1 MLDALALDPHL
12 QNMMELVDRVFCI
25 YKEATPAKSRARF
38 RVVQK
43 WVDRI
48 HHNCHPLL
56 DSLEAAYITQMGSS
70 AENVLPSAPQDVAL
84 LGVVDIQPVLAQHAD
99 LEGDLLDLL
108 DLLQRLPAKPDRQ
121 GIRWLDE

>member
-1 MLDALALDPHL
+1 
-12 QNMMELVDRVFCI
+12 
-25 YKEATPAKSRARF
+25 
-38 RVVQK
+38 
-43 WVDRI
+43 
-48 HHNCHPLL
+48 
-56 DSLEAAYITQMGSS
+56 MGSS

-108 DLLQRLPAKPDRQ
+108 QRLPAKPDRQ